1 MYSSSSMDVLRS
13 VNTDE
18 IERILAGIDAT
29 EGLSP
34 DELEELARRVWALLR
49 RELVIEQERL
59 GRTGV

>member
-1 MYSSSSMDVLRS
+1 MDVLRS